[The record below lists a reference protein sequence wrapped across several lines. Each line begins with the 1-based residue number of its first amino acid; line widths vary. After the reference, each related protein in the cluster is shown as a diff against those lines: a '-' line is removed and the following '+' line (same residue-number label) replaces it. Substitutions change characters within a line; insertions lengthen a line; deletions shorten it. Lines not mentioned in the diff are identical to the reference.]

1 MEKTNEEQMRIYKT
15 KPGGQVKF
23 IGPSLHLAEA
33 IKEFQ
38 AKGYKE
44 NLTPSY
50 DHFYFGPDKIEIYPH
65 EIFFDEIL
73 RFEELSAP
81 DDQSIL
87 YAISA
92 PGKKIKG
99 LYVESYGL
107 DHDDLSRSMI
117 ERMKFC
123 HDAKRGVFNY

>member
-1 MEKTNEEQMRIYKT
+1 METTNEEQMKIHKT
-15 KPGGQVKF
+15 KLDGQVKF

-38 AKGYKE
+38 VKGYKE

-65 EIFFDEIL
+65 EIFFDEVL
-73 RFEELSAP
+73 RFEDLSDP